1 LLHASPWA
9 RPAAAATARRIAARA
24 TCGQR
29 RRYPPEEIEMTAEDK
44 LALCEKV
51 IARWLEDELQG
62 DTAMVSMTTILYPGL
77 MSDEQVRWEATGPR
91 PSPKALN

>member
-1 LLHASPWA
+1 MLPKEM
-9 RPAAAATARRIAARA
+9 
-24 TCGQR
+24 Q
-29 RRYPPEEIEMTAEDK
+29 MTAEDK

-77 MSDEQVRWEATGPR
+77 MSDEQVRWEASGPL
-91 PSPKALN
+91 PAPKRLN